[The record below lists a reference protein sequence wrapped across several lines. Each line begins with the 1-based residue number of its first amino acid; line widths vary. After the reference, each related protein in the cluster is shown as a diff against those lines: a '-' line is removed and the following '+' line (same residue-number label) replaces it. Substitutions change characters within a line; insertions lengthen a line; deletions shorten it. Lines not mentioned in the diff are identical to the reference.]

1 MTVAIVVFP
10 PTAGGNH
17 LRNLISLSRNYSDN
31 FDDLIYQQKNTV
43 HAYPGRNLKK
53 EQFTNILIGNND
65 HLLHGHFG
73 EIMSYQH
80 QIREIENKK
89 NFDFAFNASDFL
101 VLNSGIPNNWQD
113 LNINSIYQIG
123 LAKSNNELDK
133 NKLLKFIDLNSQ
145 YSLVKDKLGLS
156 QYDFYISFVNGQ
168 SSNTL
173 YEFGINPTNNS
184 AVTIITRYATLDSN
198 IIKIN
203 LKVWK

>member
-1 MTVAIVVFP
+1 MQTKGQMLTTEFIFGTTIFCLLLVMTLISFND
-10 PTAGGNH
+10 TN
-17 LRNLISLSRNYSDN
+17 NLI
-31 FDDLIYQQKNTV
+31 NT
-43 HAYPGRNLKK
+43 K
-53 EQFTNILIGNND
+53 
-65 HLLHGHFG
+65 
-73 EIMSYQH
+73 
-80 QIREIENKK
+80 IENKK

-156 QYDFYISFVNGQ
+156 QYDLYISFVNGQ